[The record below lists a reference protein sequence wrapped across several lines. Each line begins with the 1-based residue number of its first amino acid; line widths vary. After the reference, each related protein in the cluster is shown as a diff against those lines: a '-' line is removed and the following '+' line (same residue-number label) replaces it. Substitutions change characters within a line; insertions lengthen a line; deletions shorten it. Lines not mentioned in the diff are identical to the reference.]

1 MTFTLSNL
9 LQAIYTELG
18 QLQVSTATGGTTTT
32 LVDSVMISSGGQDDV
47 WKNAALLILQ
57 DIVGSTPQGEFQRVS
72 AYDDST
78 GTFTLDTAFSAA
90 PAAGDTY
97 GLASEYYPLR
107 TMIEIVNA
115 GLRALGDI
123 PLVDSTTLT
132 TAAGQTEYPASL
144 PWKRRPPTRIDIQ
157 SQTGDSD
164 DNHWQR
170 VFDWEFVPASPGTT
184 GLIVFAKEP
193 TAGRFLR
200 IWYQDSHPR
209 VAVYN
214 DSLSEVIAP
223 DLAVAAGVERALR
236 WQNSRLGGGDPFLLQ
251 RWNDAKEEL
260 RVAKVEYPIWLP
272 GQIARLK
279 LAGVGGRSW

>member
-18 QLQVSTATGGTTTT
+18 QLQVSAATGGTTTT
-32 LVDSVMISSGGQDDV
+32 LVDSAMIGSGGQDDV
-47 WKNAALLILQ
+47 WKNAALFILQ
-57 DIVGSTPQGEFQRVS
+57 DTAGAAPQGEFQRIS
-72 AYDDST
+72 ANDDST

-97 GLASEYYPLR
+97 GIASEYYPLR
-107 TMIEIVNA
+107 TMIEIINA

-123 PLVDSTTLT
+123 PLVDSATLT

-144 PWKRRPPTRIDIQ
+144 TWKRRPPTRIDIQ
-157 SQTGDSD
+157 DQTGDSD
-164 DNHWQR
+164 DNHWLR
-170 VFDWEFVPASPGTT
+170 LFDWEFVPASPGQT
-184 GLIVFAKEP
+184 GLIVFGSEP
-193 TAGRFLR
+193 TAGRALR

-209 VAVYN
+209 LN
-214 DSLSEVIAP
+214 DFDDPLSEVIAP

-260 RVAKVEYPIWLP
+260 RQARAEYPIWLP
-272 GQIARLK
+272 GQVARLK
-279 LAGVGGRSW
+279 LAGAGGRQW